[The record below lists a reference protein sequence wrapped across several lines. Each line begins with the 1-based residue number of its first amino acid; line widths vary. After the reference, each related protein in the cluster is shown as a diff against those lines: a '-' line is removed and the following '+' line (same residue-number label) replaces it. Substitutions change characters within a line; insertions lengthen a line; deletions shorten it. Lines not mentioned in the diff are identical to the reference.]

1 MAIDYEGFSSEI
13 FNILKGT
20 GSSVVLFTEDGQRT
34 VDPTEARRF
43 YDRNISMMV
52 NIDDDELKI
61 HLSKHEEVNEE
72 VIDMLRNQAKKYM
85 FEFTIKTYG
94 KQLQPKDFAH
104 MAMNTAV
111 KEGLE
116 KPYGSMKSSYQRI
129 NDAKLII
136 RHTKQVDEEKV
147 GARSRNI
154 KGLYIE
160 NVEGERFKFPY
171 IHLTGARAMARHINE
186 GGTPYDVVGEH
197 IIETVKNLKKLQE
210 FTKYVRRNSLV
221 NEQTSDVV
229 NRVNTYKTNAKTELT
244 RIAGIRSYHSMV
256 EQIEAQDA
264 VNEPIN
270 ELVDQLKEK
279 FTVKY
284 FDQQF
289 EDILPFIANLPLQ
302 EDEIV
307 EEDHI
312 IEHWE
317 ETVAEMLEDKFS
329 QFNTLEEEPRGEKGG
344 HPYKRDRIKGTSGGG
359 QHRPYGHG
367 RINTIGGHDLGY
379 TVTPDG
385 DVLTPGSTN
394 RAEFGITDQEP
405 SDTQMKR
412 AMDSAEQRKRSEL
425 ERMLAK
431 RNKAANN
438 RSIYNALINNP
449 IFKNIDTKTILRIL
463 RKVL

>member
-20 GSSVVLFTEDGQRT
+20 GSSVVLFTEAGQRT

-43 YDRNISMMV
+43 YDRNTHMMV
-52 NIDDDELKI
+52 NIDNDELKI
-61 HLSKHEEVNEE
+61 HLSEHEDVNED

-104 MAMNTAV
+104 MAMNNAV
-111 KEGLE
+111 TEGLE
-116 KPYGSMKSSYQRI
+116 KPYGSMKSSYQKI

-136 RHTKQVDEEKV
+136 RHSKQVDEEKV

-160 NVEGERFKFPY
+160 NAEGERFKFPY

-197 IIETVKNLKKLQE
+197 IVETVKNLKKLQE

-221 NEQTSDVV
+221 NEQTSDVI
-229 NRVNTYKTNAKTELT
+229 NKVNTYKTDAKTELT
-244 RIAGIRSYHSMV
+244 RLAGVRSYQSMV
-256 EQIEAQDA
+256 EQIEAQES
-264 VNEPIN
+264 VNDPVN

-302 EDEIV
+302 EEEIV
-307 EEDHI
+307 EEEDHMI
-312 IEHWE
+312 AHWE
-317 ETVAEMLEDKFS
+317 EVVSEMLEDKFS
-329 QFNTLEEEPRGEKGG
+329 KFE
-344 HPYKRDRIKGTSGGG
+344 
-359 QHRPYGHG
+359 
-367 RINTIGGHDLGY
+367 
-379 TVTPDG
+379 V
-385 DVLTPGSTN
+385 
-394 RAEFGITDQEP
+394 
-405 SDTQMKR
+405 
-412 AMDSAEQRKRSEL
+412 
-425 ERMLAK
+425 
-431 RNKAANN
+431 
-438 RSIYNALINNP
+438 
-449 IFKNIDTKTILRIL
+449 
-463 RKVL
+463 

>member
-1 MAIDYEGFSSEI
+1 MAIDYDGFATEI

-43 YDRNISMMV
+43 YDRNTHMMV

-61 HLSKHEEVNEE
+61 HLSEHEEIHKD
-72 VIDMLRNQAKKYM
+72 VINMLRNLAKNNM
-85 FEFTIKTYG
+85 FTYDIRTYG
-94 KQLQPKDFAH
+94 KKLQPKDFAH

-111 KEGLE
+111 TEALE
-116 KPYGSMKSSYQRI
+116 KPYGSMKSSYQKI

-160 NVEGERFKFPY
+160 NADGERFKFPY
-171 IHLTGARAMARHINE
+171 IHLSGARAMARHINE

-197 IIETVKNLKKLQE
+197 IVETVKNLKKLQE

-221 NEQTSDVV
+221 NEQTSDVID
-229 NRVNTYKTNAKTELT
+229 RVNTYKTNAKTELT
-244 RIAGIRSYHSMV
+244 RLAGVRSYQSMV
-256 EQIEAQDA
+256 EQIETQEA
-264 VNEPIN
+264 VNDPVN

-307 EEDHI
+307 EEEDHM

-317 ETVAEMLEDKFS
+317 EVVAEMLEDKFS
-329 QFNTLEEEPRGEKGG
+329 KFET
-344 HPYKRDRIKGTSGGG
+344 
-359 QHRPYGHG
+359 
-367 RINTIGGHDLGY
+367 
-379 TVTPDG
+379 
-385 DVLTPGSTN
+385 
-394 RAEFGITDQEP
+394 
-405 SDTQMKR
+405 
-412 AMDSAEQRKRSEL
+412 
-425 ERMLAK
+425 
-431 RNKAANN
+431 
-438 RSIYNALINNP
+438 
-449 IFKNIDTKTILRIL
+449 
-463 RKVL
+463 